1 MSLNIHI
8 IYIGEVFAGMWGGV
22 GGGKRQQD
30 KRDIRDD
37 SHND

>member
-8 IYIGEVFAGMWGGV
+8 IFYRGGFCGDVGGV
-22 GGGKRQQD
+22 GGGKRQQN
-30 KRDIRDD
+30 KRDIRDG